1 VKRLVPIAPG
11 VLGAETSFRVAAG
24 IRLPLRMTVLCT
36 AGGIA
41 LVAPIPIDDALAAEL
56 AGVGPVQ
63 LLIAPNLLHHASLEA
78 ASERYPGARVL
89 AAPGLAGKRP
99 GLRIDATLTSSD
111 VTPEIQALHLQG
123 VDALSEVVLLHRPSR
138 TLVVTD
144 LVFNVHEA
152 TGLCRLVL
160 SLASRAFGRVEQSR
174 LLLAFHRRAQF
185 GCHFFK
191 LLLEMFEGRRVHVP
205 SLAVN
210 IKTGES
216 VAWPTHIDQPHSLQS
231 ALARGEQSITLPRR
245 SNSNAQHSCSIFF
258 SCSRPR

>member
-99 GLRIDATLTSSD
+99 ELRIDATLTSSD

-123 VDALSEVVLLHRPSR
+123 VDALSEVVLPHRPSR

-152 TGLCRLVL
+152 TGLSRLVL

-174 LLLAFHRRAQF
+174 LLRRLTTDRTLAAQSIEELLALPFDRVVVAHGQVIEGDARAQLST
-185 GCHFFK
+185 G
-191 LLLEMFEGRRVHVP
+191 LWWMRGR
-205 SLAVN
+205 
-210 IKTGES
+210 T
-216 VAWPTHIDQPHSLQS
+216 
-231 ALARGEQSITLPRR
+231 RR
-245 SNSNAQHSCSIFF
+245 PPAAE
-258 SCSRPR
+258 